1 MRISWKLGNGY
12 LFDWP
17 IFNMSLVFIN
27 FQAGAG
33 CLGTEEAEINAILC
47 IKSYDQLRSIFY
59 KYEELKGNPL
69 EEDIASETSGT
80 LKDGFLAIGK
90 TCWESEFFLYTYNT
104 IFSPSQ
110 FAMFLSEMSLFVY
123 VSWLCYLH
131 VCPLFCSWGSQIQ
144 TPVFCPTITRCHGR
158 FWYQRWWPHPPHRHP
173 ERGKSCLKAR
183 TDSSLIRYNVLYIF
197 EDMFRLFINYFLTL
211 YGRSTVDTAWNTN

>member
-1 MRISWKLGNGY
+1 
-12 LFDWP
+12 
-17 IFNMSLVFIN
+17 MSLVFIY

-90 TCWESEFFLYTYNT
+90 TCLESEF
-104 IFSPSQ
+104 
-110 FAMFLSEMSLFVY
+110 SL
-123 VSWLCYLH
+123 
-131 VCPLFCSWGSQIQ
+131 
-144 TPVFCPTITRCHGR
+144 
-158 FWYQRWWPHPPHRHP
+158 
-173 ERGKSCLKAR
+173 
-183 TDSSLIRYNVLYIF
+183 
-197 EDMFRLFINYFLTL
+197 
-211 YGRSTVDTAWNTN
+211 

>member
-1 MRISWKLGNGY
+1 MKAGIWRKQKSPHKNFMRSAKIWLNGWIRWISWKLGNEY

-17 IFNMSLVFIN
+17 IFKMSLVFIN

-90 TCWESEFFLYTYNT
+90 TCWESEFSFIHMIQYFPRASLQCFHPKCR
-104 IFSPSQ
+104 FS
-110 FAMFLSEMSLFVY
+110 FMF
-123 VSWLCYLH
+123 LH

-144 TPVFCPTITRCHGR
+144 TPVFCSTVTRCHGR

-173 ERGKSCLKAR
+173 ERGKSW
-183 TDSSLIRYNVLYIF
+183 S
-197 EDMFRLFINYFLTL
+197 
-211 YGRSTVDTAWNTN
+211 